1 MSSGAERVT
10 QPQGLRSNRL
20 HSSPAELVG
29 AFPCCCWTRTQ
40 LGLSRVLSSGGKS
53 HITGAGGEGSALL
66 DPQGWRP

>member
-66 DPQGWRP
+66 DLQGWRP